1 MLKNLLL
8 INYTYQILTVELL
21 KILKLVVIQM
31 VKELSVGMQTSILQ
45 EYILL
50 YLNKATILK
59 ASN

>member
-1 MLKNLLL
+1 MLKNLHP

-21 KILKLVVIQM
+21 KILKLVIIQM
-31 VKELSVGMQTSILQ
+31 VKELPVGMQASIHQ

-59 ASN
+59 ASS